1 VEVRAARDGD
11 LTAIAVIAVANG
23 DDAGAD
29 ARYVSYLLCCGS
41 VLVAELDGEVAGYGA
56 TRRTGGATMLCDLF
70 VDPARHGA
78 GVGGRLLDALFT
90 EPGERFTFASKDPRA
105 LPLYVRHGMVPRWPL
120 LYLRGRPAGTAAPRH
135 RVVPTAEACAAELE
149 LTGRD
154 RTADYE
160 LWAGAPGG
168 AGLLVLD
175 GREVTA
181 AGVIAPGH
189 LVHLVSAR
197 DPAATLIAALAAFGG
212 EPVRLCLPGPHP
224 ALRTL
229 LDARWRIDDQD
240 CHMSS
245 SENLVSPG
253 CVPSPSLG

>member
-1 VEVRAARDGD
+1 VEVRAAGDGD
-11 LTAIAVIAVANG
+11 FAAIAAIAVANG

-29 ARYVSYLLCCGS
+29 ARYVSYLLRHGS

-56 TRRTGGATMLCDLF
+56 TRRIGGATMLCDLF
-70 VDPARHGA
+70 VDPVRHGA
-78 GVGGRLLDALFT
+78 GVGGRLLDALFA
-90 EPGERFTFASKDPRA
+90 EPGERFTFASQDPRA

-120 LYLRGRPAGTAAPRH
+120 LYLSGRPTGTANLRH
-135 RVVPTAEACAAELE
+135 RVVATDEACAAELE

-154 RTADYE
+154 RAADYE
-160 LWAGAPGG
+160 LWAGAPGA
-168 AGLLVLD
+168 AGLLILD

-181 AGVIAPGH
+181 AGAIAPGH
-189 LVHLVSAR
+189 LVHLASGR
-197 DPAATLIAALAAFGG
+197 DPAATLVAALAAFDR

-224 ALRTL
+224 ALRML

-245 SENLVSPG
+245 GENLVSPG
-253 CVPSPSLG
+253 CVPSPSLA